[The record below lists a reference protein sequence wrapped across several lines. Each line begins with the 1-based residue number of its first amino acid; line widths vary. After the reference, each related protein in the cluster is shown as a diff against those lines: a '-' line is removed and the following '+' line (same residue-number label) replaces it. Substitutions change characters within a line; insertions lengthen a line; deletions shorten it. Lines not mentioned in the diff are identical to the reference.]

1 MAAVRL
7 VHTRCRQILGLHA
20 EPCYRRGRV
29 RTLKVKCPT
38 WHHVETFYSRKLRKD
53 RTLTLRVP
61 FEPEEG
67 AQISVGLELP
77 SGEVINIPGTIIGV
91 STAED
96 EDRNAMRLFLHGLD
110 AELLER
116 LKEMVAAAATKTRQ
130 DAAPPRPAA
139 GPKSGQA
146 AGQASGQATG
156 QASGAPSSPAS
167 GQASGQRSGPAPSQA
182 PSQPP
187 AQPPGTTGRADAAPR
202 SFAGA
207 SRSGPTTVPLQT
219 MPPPSTP
226 ADAPVDELIEPPGE
240 PGIEDVS
247 EYERDV
253 FLYLD
258 GELRRM
264 RENAAYEVLD
274 VDEHADVATLRAS
287 YFALTKRFH
296 PDLFARYRSQ
306 TILHMSQELFIH
318 INKAYDR
325 MRNALVAAGHAIV
338 AGPAL
343 IPHDGWLANLDDIRG
358 AGDEPSGIS
367 LVRERSYG
375 EEPPSR
381 QGTAD
386 LLALVRAGKFEEA
399 RELVA
404 AALHYDP
411 RDRRM
416 RSLYHVISGREMM
429 ARGEETAAATQFEAA
444 LAHDRNCREAREALE
459 ELRAS
464 GLHSGLYPRTL
475 R

>member
-1 MAAVRL
+1 VL
-7 VHTRCRQILGLHA
+7 SS
-20 EPCYRRGRV
+20 GRV

-38 WHHVETFYSRKLRKD
+38 WNHVETFYSRKLRKD

-77 SGEVINIPGTIIGV
+77 DGEVINIPGTIIGV
-91 STAED
+91 STGDD

-116 LKEMVAAAATKTRQ
+116 LKGMVAAAEANTRPE
-130 DAAPPRPAA
+130 AAPARPAPSQTSGPAA
-139 GPKSGQA
+139 GQPSGPKMGQPS
-146 AGQASGQATG
+146 GQASGQA
-156 QASGAPSSPAS
+156 
-167 GQASGQRSGPAPSQA
+167 SGPLAARAPSQA
-182 PSQPP
+182 SSRASSQASPQASPQAASQPSS
-187 AQPPGTTGRADAAPR
+187 QPFGSAGRADAVPR
-202 SFAGA
+202 SSAGP
-207 SRSGPTTVPLQT
+207 SRSGPTAVPLQT
-219 MPPPSTP
+219 MPPPSGP
-226 ADAPVDELIEPPGE
+226 VDAPVDELIEPPAE
-240 PGIEDVS
+240 PGIDDVS

-253 FLYLD
+253 FLYLEA
-258 GELRRM
+258 ELRRL
-264 RENAAYEVLD
+264 RESAAYEVLG
-274 VDEHADVATLRAS
+274 VDEHADVATLRAA
-287 YFALTKRFH
+287 YFELTKRFH

-343 IPHDGWLANLDDIRG
+343 IPHEGWLANLDDIRG
-358 AGDEPSGIS
+358 DDPSGVS
-367 LVRERSYG
+367 LLRERSYG
-375 EEPPSR
+375 EEQPSR
-381 QGTAD
+381 QGTGD
-386 LLALVRAGKFEEA
+386 LLAMVRAGKFEEA
-399 RELVA
+399 RERVA

>member
-1 MAAVRL
+1 VL
-7 VHTRCRQILGLHA
+7 SS
-20 EPCYRRGRV
+20 GRV

-38 WHHVETFYSRKLRKD
+38 WRHVETFYSRKLRKD

-77 SGEVINIPGTIIGV
+77 NGEMMNIPGTIIGV

-110 AELLER
+110 AALLDQ
-116 LKEMVAAAATKTRQ
+116 LKQMVAEA
-130 DAAPPRPAA
+130 DASTQPQPESARPAA
-139 GPKSGQA
+139 QAPAQASMQALGQA
-146 AGQASGQATG
+146 LGQAPGQTSRQAPGQTSP
-156 QASGAPSSPAS
+156 QASRTTPHAEAAP
-167 GQASGQRSGPAPSQA
+167 GQLAGTPRSGPIIVQPTVM
-182 PSQPP
+182 PP
-187 AQPPGTTGRADAAPR
+187 ASSPE
-202 SFAGA
+202 
-207 SRSGPTTVPLQT
+207 
-219 MPPPSTP
+219 
-226 ADAPVDELIEPPGE
+226 DAPVDELIEPPFE

-258 GELRRM
+258 EELRRM
-264 RENAAYEVLD
+264 RESAAYEALG
-274 VDEHADVATLRAS
+274 VDEHADVATIRAA
-287 YFALTKRFH
+287 YFELTKRFH
-296 PDLFARYRSQ
+296 PDLFARYRSRA
-306 TILHMSQELFIH
+306 ILHMCQELFIH

-325 MRNALVAAGHAIV
+325 MRNALVSAGHAIV

-343 IPHDGWLANLDDIRG
+343 IPHDGWLAGLDDIQG
-358 AGDEPSGIS
+358 AGDDTSSIS
-367 LVRERSYG
+367 LRRERSYG

-381 QGTAD
+381 QGTGD

-399 RELVA
+399 RERVA

-416 RSLYHVISGREMM
+416 RALYHVISGRELM
-429 ARGEETAAATQFEAA
+429 ARHEETAAATQFEAA
-444 LAHDRNCREAREALE
+444 LAHDRTCREAREALE

>member
-1 MAAVRL
+1 VL
-7 VHTRCRQILGLHA
+7 SS
-20 EPCYRRGRV
+20 GRV

-130 DAAPPRPAA
+130 DAAPPRPAP
-139 GPKSGQA
+139 GPKSGPTSEKTSGPTS
-146 AGQASGQATG
+146 GQASGPTSG
-156 QASGAPSSPAS
+156 QASGPTS
-167 GQASGQRSGPAPSQA
+167 GQTSGQRSGPAPSQVPSQPPSQA
-182 PSQPP
+182 PSQPSSQ
-187 AQPPGTTGRADAAPR
+187 ALGAAGRADAAPR

-358 AGDEPSGIS
+358 AGDDPSGIS
-367 LVRERSYG
+367 LVRERTYG

>member
-1 MAAVRL
+1 ML
-7 VHTRCRQILGLHA
+7 SS
-20 EPCYRRGRV
+20 GRV

-38 WHHVETFYSRKLRKD
+38 WQHVETFYSRKLRKD

-77 SGEVINIPGTIIGV
+77 SGEVVNIPGTIVGV

-110 AELLER
+110 DAMLER
-116 LKEMVAAAATKTRQ
+116 LKQMVAEAGASTRAPEPATRPASPAAARTSPRSKRSTAPPAQAARPSSSGKAAARASQPAAAA
-130 DAAPPRPAA
+130 
-139 GPKSGQA
+139 
-146 AGQASGQATG
+146 
-156 QASGAPSSPAS
+156 
-167 GQASGQRSGPAPSQA
+167 
-182 PSQPP
+182 P
-187 AQPPGTTGRADAAPR
+187 AQP
-202 SFAGA
+202 A
-207 SRSGPTTVPLQT
+207 SATRSGPTAVVPA
-219 MPPPSTP
+219 STP
-226 ADAPVDELIEPPGE
+226 EDAPIDELIEPPFQ
-240 PGIEDVS
+240 PGVEDVS

-264 RENAAYEVLD
+264 RECAAYEVLG
-274 VDEHADVATLRAS
+274 VDESAGVAAIRAA
-287 YFALTKRFH
+287 YFELTKRFH
-296 PDLFARYRSQ
+296 PDLFARYRSRA
-306 TILHMSQELFIH
+306 ILHMSQELFIH

-325 MRNALVAAGHAIV
+325 MRNALVAAGHAII

-343 IPHDGWLANLDDIRG
+343 IPHDGWLAGIDDMS
-358 AGDEPSGIS
+358 DETSGIS
-367 LVRERSYG
+367 LLRERSYG
-375 EEPPSR
+375 EDPPSR
-381 QGTAD
+381 QGTGD
-386 LLALVRAGKFEEA
+386 LLALVRQGKFEEA
-399 RELVA
+399 RERVA

-416 RSLYHVISGREMM
+416 RALYHVISGRELM

-444 LAHDRNCREAREALE
+444 LAHDRKCREAREALE

-464 GLHSGLYPRTL
+464 GMHSGLYPRTL